1 MVKARI
7 LILIR
12 LRSEKYRIRQ
22 VKNHPIWP
30 DPDPHHCKF
39 DSDLKPCN
47 FILNENGIYLPYF
60 YFDLIF
66 IYISDQHQSI
76 PLPSSPRPQSPVAG
90 MMDPGNQICPFLP
103 DLDFEHSPDQDSF
116 KFRSRSRILIA
127 RSEPEHANLQWWGYA
142 PLWTGSWPQ
151 KKPAPDPTF
160 PWVKLK
166 RYRNILGIFFRG
178 VHNLL
183 NLIT

>member
-103 DLDFEHSPDQDSF
+103 DLDFEHSPDQDSIM
-116 KFRSRSRILIA
+116 ILSELNLRDIA
-127 RSEPEHANLQWWGYA
+127 TFWGY
-142 PLWTGSWPQ
+142 
-151 KKPAPDPTF
+151 
-160 PWVKLK
+160 
-166 RYRNILGIFFRG
+166 FFVVFRTY
-178 VHNLL
+178 
-183 NLIT
+183 LIW